1 MKHEAKN
8 GRRAEQGA
16 ALIESALVLP
26 LLLLLM
32 LNAVNF
38 GTYIF
43 GWITVNNAA
52 RAAAEYRIYNG
63 VAVGFP
69 ATPSYAQVQALVTTD
84 VSSLHS
90 PLFNSWSLTICTNN
104 NGSVSCQGAGAYTAP
119 PDPEPGS
126 YTLYSVD
133 VAYNYAPLFSS
144 FSVPRLGIYLTILP
158 TTIHRQVV
166 MRSMQ

>member
-8 GRRAEQGA
+8 GRRPEQGA

-32 LNAVNF
+32 INAVNF

-69 ATPSYAQVQALVTTD
+69 ATPSSSQVQSLVITD
-84 VSSLHS
+84 TSSLHS
-90 PLFNSWSLTICTNN
+90 PLFSDLSVTICSNR
-104 NGSVSCQGAGAYTAP
+104 NGTPTCAGTP

-133 VAYNYAPLFSS
+133 VAYNFTPLFGS
-144 FSVPRLGIYLTILP
+144 FSLPSLGISLTILP
-158 TTIHRQVV
+158 NTIHRQVL